1 MNSYVRAANKPVP
14 DAHPDRLRALG
25 LLRGLA
31 PRSSDHCRLL
41 ELGCGEGIQL
51 LALGLALPES
61 SFVGIDLD
69 AQAIARGKELADE
82 LGVKNVT
89 LQARDVRDLA
99 ASEGPF
105 DYVIGHGLYSWVGDD
120 VRTTLLDACRSLLAE
135 QGLGFLSFNTLPG
148 GYHRQM
154 ARELLQLN
162 VGDVAAPLER
172 IARARAVATDFTRAL
187 SDKDPPQS
195 ALRNEL
201 LHVLRASDSL
211 IALEYLGPESTAF
224 SLRDFD
230 ARLSRHG
237 LRYLADAA
245 TFDLSPA
252 APRWLAER
260 LGPGAAPIDEQQHLD
275 YLTLRRF
282 RQAVFCRADASPT
295 GVAFERAGE
304 LAVFASVAPVTK
316 PSAGAMKFRTLA
328 GLELEVTN
336 ETLKLALSELGGR
349 WPCGVRLAELARL
362 VSMRTSTE
370 VAPPELARLLFVNG
384 LGRSVFASA
393 ESPRCT
399 REPGAKPLAT
409 PLARLQARL
418 GEPVTNQHHVHVD
431 VEPAFNR
438 HLLSLLDGTLD
449 RAGLS
454 SRMGDAIEQ
463 GTVAIAGVDP
473 SARAQLRQQIAREMD
488 ACLAKLARFGLIVA

>member
-162 VGDVAAPLER
+162 VGDVAPPLER

-260 LGPGAAPIDEQQHLD
+260 LGPGAAPIDEQHLD

-449 RAGLS
+449 RAALS